1 MFCGNPK
8 AGGIGLT
15 EGVLHSFSKEWMGYY
30 VLDARNAKINGTHLS
45 GEIGL

>member
-1 MFCGNPK
+1 MLCGKPK
-8 AGGIGLT
+8 DGGIGLT
-15 EGVLHSFSKEWMGYY
+15 EGVLHSFNKQWRIYY